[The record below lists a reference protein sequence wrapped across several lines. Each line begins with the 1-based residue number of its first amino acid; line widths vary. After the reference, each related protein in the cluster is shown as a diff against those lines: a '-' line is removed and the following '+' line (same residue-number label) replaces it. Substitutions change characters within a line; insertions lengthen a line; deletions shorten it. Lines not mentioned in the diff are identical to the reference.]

1 MITPV
6 LHVKGFPRNSCM
18 GPSLTHVKCWLEK
31 TYCQTFGFYL
41 ASLLFPRFCVA
52 RWLNDYGAVL
62 VINSRPNSNP
72 DRHNVECN
80 SVQAIHTHMSLLPR
94 SIKILILA

>member
-18 GPSLTHVKCWLEK
+18 GPSLTHGKCWLEK

-41 ASLLFPRFCVA
+41 ASLLFPRFCLA

-62 VINSRPNSNP
+62 VINRSW
-72 DRHNVECN
+72 
-80 SVQAIHTHMSLLPR
+80 VQIPTATMLSATLCKLFTHMSLLPR
-94 SIKILILA
+94 SINLILA